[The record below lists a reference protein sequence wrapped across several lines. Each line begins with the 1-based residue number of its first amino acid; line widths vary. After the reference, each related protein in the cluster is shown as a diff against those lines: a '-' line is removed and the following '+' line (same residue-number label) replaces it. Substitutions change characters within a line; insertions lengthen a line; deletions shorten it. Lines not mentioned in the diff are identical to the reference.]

1 MKKRRKSFINLLIE
15 LCLIIFIY
23 LSITINSNFSFI
35 INKKIINNEEDINR
49 YKDYKFVTLNMT
61 KARESKYSIVDNNS
75 KDNITYYIEYKKK
88 KVLVNLKSSTVVT
101 DKVDVM
107 LVEDNEASMM
117 FKQEFDDK
125 DSFVNGYY
133 TNINIK
139 KNIDVVKYEF
149 IAAIVIAFLCLVMM
163 IFDFISIINPKI
175 FDKKKVD
182 L

>member
-1 MKKRRKSFINLLIE
+1 MRRYLINIIFYLLIIV
-15 LCLIIFIY
+15 LLFLTII
-23 LSITINSNFSFI
+23 INKDYSPI
-35 INKKIINNEEDINR
+35 INKKIINNEQDLNK